1 MLLHDSIVAEHT
13 KARKDRDS
21 EKLAMLQVLM
31 AAIKNESISQR
42 RELSDEEVQGVVKR
56 QVKQLKDALSD
67 FERANRE
74 DLITK
79 TRREIGILESFL
91 PEPLSREEL
100 EKIIKKVIDEMK
112 PSGPQDFGKVMGLVM
127 KETKG
132 KADGNLVRES
142 VQKLLSS

>member
-1 MLLHDSIVAEHT
+1 MSLYTSIVDEHT
-13 KARKDRDS
+13 KARKSRDS
-21 EKLAMLQVLM
+21 EKLSMLQVLL

-79 TRREIGILESFL
+79 TKREIGILESFL
-91 PEPLSREEL
+91 PEPLNQEEL

-112 PSGPQDFGKVMGLVM
+112 PSGPQDLEK
-127 KETKG
+127 
-132 KADGNLVRES
+132 
-142 VQKLLSS
+142 